1 MALELAADL
10 EQELPRFTLSATETE
25 DPETVGERIRSA
37 LGVTKDLQLR
47 WRDNDGRAGFNGWRN
62 RIEDLGVLIFQTTRF
77 LSDEASGFAIAAD
90 TLPVIAV
97 NRNDVL
103 TRRTFSLVHELAHLM
118 IRVSGVSELETDV
131 KRPPED
137 QRVEVFCNHVAAAA
151 LIPRDVLL
159 AQPRVTALGPRSTRW
174 SDAEISD
181 LAHQFSVSRETVLR
195 RHRQKRAQYIAE
207 FVASQKRKKEKAAAT
222 EMKRN
227 MPQETVSNFGKP
239 LVNMLL
245 DNYHQDR
252 MTLSEISGYLGLK
265 VKHFPKLEEVA
276 GFRDRQWLR

>member
-1 MALELAADL
+1 VRRPLDQQQLLRIMKSESRVLLGAK
-10 EQELPRFTLSATETE
+10 TLR
-25 DPETVGERIRSA
+25 V
-37 LGVTKDLQLR
+37 
-47 WRDNDGRAGFNGWRN
+47 
-62 RIEDLGVLIFQTTRF
+62 
-77 LSDEASGFAIAAD
+77 
-90 TLPVIAV
+90 PVIGLRSV
-97 NRNDVL
+97 RRL
-103 TRRTFSLVHELAHLM
+103 TMADG
-118 IRVSGVSELETDV
+118 I
-131 KRPPED
+131 
-137 QRVEVFCNHVAAAA
+137 
-151 LIPRDVLL
+151 
-159 AQPRVTALGPRSTRW
+159 TALGPRSTRW

-195 RHRQKRAQYIAE
+195 RLLTFDRTTEEFYRQKRAQYIAE

>member
-1 MALELAADL
+1 MD
-10 EQELPRFTLSATETE
+10 QPDR
-25 DPETVGERIRSA
+25 V
-37 LGVTKDLQLR
+37 V
-47 WRDNDGRAGFNGWRN
+47 
-62 RIEDLGVLIFQTTRF
+62 
-77 LSDEASGFAIAAD
+77 
-90 TLPVIAV
+90 
-97 NRNDVL
+97 
-103 TRRTFSLVHELAHLM
+103 AHLM

-181 LAHQFSVSRETVLR
+181 LAHQFGVSRESVLR
-195 RHRQKRAQYIAE
+195 RLLTFDRTTEEFYRQKRAQYIAE

-252 MTLSEISGYLGLK
+252 VTLSEISGYLGLK